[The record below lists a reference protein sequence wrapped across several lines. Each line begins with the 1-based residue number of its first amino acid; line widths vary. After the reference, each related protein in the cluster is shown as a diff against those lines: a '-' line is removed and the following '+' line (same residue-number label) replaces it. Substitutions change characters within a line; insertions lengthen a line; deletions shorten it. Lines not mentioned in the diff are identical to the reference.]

1 MGHEALA
8 LHLIGAA
15 EERKAGILGEAR
27 EEAGRR
33 IASAM
38 AQAEAME
45 SASRDTFEREAA
57 RERDIRL
64 DRARLEANAVELR
77 AQAALAQEILARL
90 LERLSQVPSGE
101 GYPRVTERLY
111 REILPEI
118 PAGNVVL
125 CADVNALKTL
135 APLLADSRIRRV
147 PLPEEEIGGVE
158 ASDEAGTVRIRNTLK
173 ARLENARPALMA
185 EIHRRLVDGDE

>member
-1 MGHEALA
+1 MGYEALA
-8 LHLIGAA
+8 LHLIGSA
-15 EERKAGILGEAR
+15 EERKAEILGEAR
-27 EEAGRR
+27 KEAGRR
-33 IASAM
+33 IAGAM

-45 SASRDTFEREAA
+45 RASRETFEREAA
-57 RERDIRL
+57 RERNLRL
-64 DRARLEANAVELR
+64 DRARREANAVELR

-90 LERLSQVPSGE
+90 RERLSQVPSGE

-125 CADVNALKTL
+125 FADADALKAL
-135 APLLADSRIRRV
+135 EPLLSDPRIRRA

-185 EIHRRLVDGDE
+185 EIHRRLVDADE